1 MTPGAILAGK
11 YRLLSLLG
19 RGGMGSVW
27 RAERLDWES
36 LVAIKL
42 MNLSLSGNPQALDR
56 FRREARSAASLRSLH
71 VVQILDDGVDDAT
84 GAPFIVMEL
93 LEGESLAERLA
104 RVGRLG
110 PIETARVVRHIAR
123 ALGRA
128 HDAGMIHRDL
138 KPDNIFLV
146 QNDDEEVAKVLDF
159 GIAKWTATTHKLA
172 HPTLTGHVLGT
183 LAYMS
188 PEQVKGTMDQR
199 ADLWSLAVIA
209 CECLT
214 GARPFQAENFVS
226 LAVAICSGQAPLP
239 SSLGPVPRGFDA
251 WFARAVARDLD
262 KRFGSARSM
271 ADELCD
277 LCGLAR
283 PFSLPAPVRPSLHTT
298 AEPTE
303 AEPVLELSRRI
314 VRPASSPAELVS
326 SVLPLYHTQSEQLSA
341 RRSRRPLVAAALGL
355 AVACG
360 AGLWLWR
367 LAPGELDQSGRWLS
381 SLGAWRSSPA
391 SASVGPESA
400 ARGSAAPALPPPMPA
415 AAEPQLAPS
424 ATTSDA
430 RVGELPQ
437 AEPGASEPGPS
448 RDAGALPGQRH
459 VQRLK

>member
-1 MTPGAILAGK
+1 
-11 YRLLSLLG
+11 
-19 RGGMGSVW
+19 
-27 RAERLDWES
+27 
-36 LVAIKL
+36 

-71 VVQILDDGVDDAT
+71 VVQILDDGVDDAS

-110 PIETARVVRHIAR
+110 PVDTARVVRHIAR

-146 QNDDEEVAKVLDF
+146 QNDDEEVTKVLDF
-159 GIAKWTATTHKLA
+159 GIAKWTATTTKLD

-214 GARPFQAENFVS
+214 GARPFRADNFVS
-226 LAVAICSGQAPLP
+226 LAVVICSGQAPVP

-271 ADELCD
+271 ADELSD

-283 PFSLPAPVRPSLHTT
+283 PFSLPAPVLPSLHSTG
-298 AEPTE
+298 EPTE

-314 VRPASSPAELVS
+314 VRAPSAPLEPVS
-326 SVLPLYHTQSEQLSA
+326 SVLPLYHTQGEQLSA
-341 RRSRRPLVAAALGL
+341 RRSRRPRVAAALVL
-355 AVACG
+355 AAACG
-360 AGLWLWR
+360 GGFWLWR
-367 LAPGELDQSGRWLS
+367 LAPGELAQGRRWLS
-381 SLGAWRSSPA
+381 SLSARSSAANAPAGPA
-391 SASVGPESA
+391 SGARPGASLP
-400 ARGSAAPALPPPMPA
+400 AAPSAQAQLSPA
-415 AAEPQLAPS
+415 PSAQPQSPLAPS
-424 ATTSDA
+424 PSPLPRAALATEAPAPGPSVGERDA
-430 RVGELPQ
+430 GAGELPQ
-437 AEPGASEPGPS
+437 PEPGVSTPDRSGV
-448 RDAGALPGQRH
+448 RR
-459 VQRLK
+459 R